1 MTSGGIYRDR
11 VLSDELKFIEE
22 GSGWTC
28 EKGPKARA
36 MISWQGSLAESASL
50 RGFKHRDL
58 FELISANFVG

>member
-1 MTSGGIYRDR
+1 MS
-11 VLSDELKFIEE
+11 LNSNEE

-58 FELISANFVG
+58 FELIFANFVG